1 MADEIE
7 VVQAVQPESSEAEAA
22 NRTVDAREEGFQ
34 EAQVKQDKLNITKQP
49 PQETSWERD
58 QKVMHDAVAP
68 NEVFYMDRMSQ
79 DRRVQKPG
87 SIIDPKN
94 PDKKQI
100 DTIVASLPEDK
111 NNPPHGKKEEKK
123 QEQQAPKNP
132 FPHAD
137 PVFAYYGNDKK
148 SLLHFVLRHEDG
160 PSGQPGGFE
169 PHQIYDTPE
178 HRAAWYWVHKLVG
191 QETINKNTSKEIDRL
206 TSIRK
211 KQEVAEKDHKHKA
224 NQEELFQ
231 AKISA
236 FEMDVVRTTSQRELK
251 SKIRRSK
258 SIMELTA
265 YVGAIIA
272 METLNGTKATD

>member
-7 VVQAVQPESSEAEAA
+7 VVQAVEPESSEAEAA

-49 PQETSWERD
+49 PTETSWERD
-58 QKVMHDAVAP
+58 QKIMHDAVAP

-87 SIIDPKN
+87 SIIDPNN
-94 PDKKQI
+94 PDKEKI
-100 DTIVASLPEDK
+100 DTVIASLPEDK
-111 NNPPHGKKEEKK
+111 NNPSREKKEEKK
-123 QEQQAPKNP
+123 EEQQAPKNP

-137 PVFAYYGNDKK
+137 PVFAYYGNDKRT
-148 SLLHFVLRHEDG
+148 LLHFVLRHEDG
-160 PSGQPGGFE
+160 PQGQPGPFE
-169 PHQIYDTPE
+169 PHQIYNTPE
-178 HRAAWYWVHKLVG
+178 HKSAWYWVHKLVG
-191 QETINKNTSKEIDRL
+191 QDIINKNTSKEIDRL
-206 TSIRK
+206 SSIRK
-211 KQEVAEKDHKHKA
+211 KQEVAEKDHKHKV

-236 FEMDVVRTTSQRELK
+236 FEMDVIRSTSQRELK

-272 METLNGTKATD
+272 VETMNGKATD

>member
-49 PQETSWERD
+49 PIETSWERD
-58 QKVMHDAVAP
+58 QKIMHDAVAP
-68 NEVFYMDRMSQ
+68 NEVFYMDRANN

-87 SIIDPKN
+87 SIIDPNN
-94 PDKKQI
+94 PNKKALDK
-100 DTIVASLPEDK
+100 IVASLPEDP
-111 NNPPHGKKEEKK
+111 NNPPHGLKKEEKK
-123 QEQQAPKNP
+123 EEQQAPKNP

-160 PSGQPGGFE
+160 PQGQPGGFE

-178 HRAAWYWVHKLVG
+178 HRPAWYWVHKLVG
-191 QETINKNTSKEIDRL
+191 QEAINKNTSKEIDRL

-211 KQEVAEKDHKHKA
+211 KQEVAEKDQKHKV

-236 FEMDVVRTTSQRELK
+236 FEMDVVRTTTQRDLK

-272 METLNGTKATD
+272 METMNGKATD

>member
-49 PQETSWERD
+49 PIETSWERD
-58 QKVMHDAVAP
+58 QKIMHDAVAP
-68 NEVFYMDRMSQ
+68 NEVFYMDRANN

-87 SIIDPKN
+87 SIIDPNN

-100 DTIVASLPEDK
+100 DTMVASLPKDK

-123 QEQQAPKNP
+123 EERQAPKNP

-160 PSGQPGGFE
+160 PQGQPGGFE

-178 HRAAWYWVHKLVG
+178 HRPAWYWVHKLVG
-191 QETINKNTSKEIDRL
+191 QEAINNNTSKEIDRL

-211 KQEVAEKDHKHKA
+211 KQEVAEKDQKHKV

-236 FEMDVVRTTSQRELK
+236 FEMDVVRTTTQRDLK

-272 METLNGTKATD
+272 METMNGKATD